1 MSNYNSSQ
9 IQQIQEL
16 GAYLCQQRLSQS
28 LTIEQI
34 AMSTFIRLSMLKAL
48 EQGQVEQL
56 PELVYVQG
64 FVRRYG
70 EALNLDGY
78 SLAARL
84 LFQQTEELSSKI
96 SPESMVF
103 PPVESLGEDLPSSSI
118 RTHTSTKMQMWSK
131 LKVYGSYTLFL
142 GGVFTGLFYL
152 FSAFQSSEP
161 SSQNR
166 VFKVVKTLSEETQDL
181 ASQNSQTAS
190 NTLEPISPKFNTV
203 PATQDVSQKPVD
215 TRTEKPLIST
225 ADTDTKGDN
234 APSVNHTTSESSQG
248 TIPSN
253 LNLDNPVAASVLLEE
268 DSWIRV
274 KIDGKTK
281 YEGILGKGTQQT
293 WTAQKILIIRAGNA
307 GAVNL
312 VVNDKPSRRLGNI
325 GEVQEVTLTANN

>member
-34 AMSTFIRLSMLKAL
+34 ATSTFIRLSILKAL
-48 EQGQVEQL
+48 EQGQVDQL

-78 SLAARL
+78 SLADRL
-84 LFQQTEELSSKI
+84 LFRPTEEFSSKV
-96 SPESMVF
+96 SPELVTL
-103 PPVESLGEDLPSSSI
+103 PPVESLGEDLPSPSI
-118 RTHTSTKMQMWSK
+118 RTHTTTKMRMWSK
-131 LKVYGSYTLFL
+131 LKVYGLYVSVL
-142 GGVFTGLFYL
+142 GGVVTGLFYL
-152 FSAFQSSEP
+152 FSASES
-161 SSQNR
+161 SSQNK
-166 VFKVVKTLSEETQDL
+166 VFTTLKTLSEEAKNL
-181 ASQNSQTAS
+181 ANQNSQTAS
-190 NTLEPISPKFNTV
+190 NTLEPVSPKFNTV

-215 TRTEKPLIST
+215 SRTKKPLVFT
-225 ADTDTKGDN
+225 ADIETKGDN
-234 APSVNHTTSESSQG
+234 APSVTHTTSESSQG
-248 TIPSN
+248 PIPSN
-253 LNLDNPVAASVLLEE
+253 LNLDSPLAASVLLEG

-312 VVNDKPSRRLGNI
+312 VVNDQPGRKLGNI
-325 GEVQEVTLTANN
+325 GEVQEITLTADN